1 MLNKVS
7 EQKAHTIRYVLVV
20 GWIILIASLF
30 FDPISAALTDPNTSF
45 FSPLKDNLINLAQDP
60 QTCIK
65 VQNQCLL
72 GTPYQAGARIF
83 WGFVVPA
90 GFGIIFVLGHEFWRR
105 ICPLY
110 FLSQIP
116 RALGMKP
123 KKQIAQNKWLIE
135 NHLYLQFALL
145 FIGLNMQILFV
156 NSARPVLGGF
166 LLLTIGSAIVM
177 NLFYG
182 GRGWCHYVCPFGM
195 VQMVLTGPRGLLG
208 SEAQK
213 EPPRT
218 ITQSMCRTFDKE
230 TNTEKITC
238 ISCKSP
244 CMDIDSEKAYWEQIN
259 KPGRKLVQYGYLGLV
274 CGYFIYY
281 FLYAGNFK
289 YYFSGAWT
297 HEAGQVGKIF
307 NPGFYIAGQAI
318 PIPKLVAS
326 PLTLGLM
333 VAIFY
338 FGITQIEEICGT
350 YLKKQYPNLDRHII
364 VHRVFTVV
372 TFLAVNFFYVY
383 GGRPEILRFPF
394 IVQMIFNGLV
404 VLVSTLWVVR
414 TWGRTDIQ
422 YKKESIADKLRRQL
436 KKLKIDFTKVLG
448 GRTLDDLEADELDLL
463 AHVVPQVTKQD
474 RINVYR
480 GVLEESLQS
489 GSIEASNSLNSLEPV
504 RQRLEI
510 TEEEHYALLTE
521 LGIDDPSLLRSPQE
535 YSQEDRLR
543 IESYKEAIA
552 GILQELVDSGM
563 PVLEAVE
570 ARTRQITNLKNEYNI
585 NKQEHFQVL
594 SGLFDALRPKAEKL
608 LALLQTEN
616 SRYQVISN
624 FQPRS
629 NSSVFVLLQKLL
641 LAKQQL
647 ILRPLLAV
655 LELLN
660 DEPDAMQLA
669 KRTGVV
675 ASDAIALIVATEPQ
689 WQQRLNSN
697 LYREIIPKGGR
708 NNTQATVIKDG
719 GTQTRLRSRSLSD
732 RAVGNALLEL
742 LQEPNPITESASLYA
757 LAQLNRE
764 KGIAQAQKILQQP
777 LQNDLVKNTAASIL
791 GQSLNTS
798 VIEQLLSMSAKPYF
812 QTMTPEQ
819 LLALL
824 NQAQQNHQDITEIA
838 PPSK

>member
-1 MLNKVS
+1 M
-7 EQKAHTIRYVLVV
+7 
-20 GWIILIASLF
+20 
-30 FDPISAALTDPNTSF
+30 
-45 FSPLKDNLINLAQDP
+45 
-60 QTCIK
+60 
-65 VQNQCLL
+65 
-72 GTPYQAGARIF
+72 
-83 WGFVVPA
+83 
-90 GFGIIFVLGHEFWRR
+90 
-105 ICPLY
+105 
-110 FLSQIP
+110 
-116 RALGMKP
+116 
-123 KKQIAQNKWLIE
+123 
-135 NHLYLQFALL
+135 
-145 FIGLNMQILFV
+145 
-156 NSARPVLGGF
+156 
-166 LLLTIGSAIVM
+166 
-177 NLFYG
+177 
-182 GRGWCHYVCPFGM
+182 
-195 VQMVLTGPRGLLG
+195 
-208 SEAQK
+208 
-213 EPPRT
+213 
-218 ITQSMCRTFDKE
+218 
-230 TNTEKITC
+230 
-238 ISCKSP
+238 
-244 CMDIDSEKAYWEQIN
+244 
-259 KPGRKLVQYGYLGLV
+259 
-274 CGYFIYY
+274 
-281 FLYAGNFK
+281 
-289 YYFSGAWT
+289 
-297 HEAGQVGKIF
+297 
-307 NPGFYIAGQAI
+307 
-318 PIPKLVAS
+318 
-326 PLTLGLM
+326 
-333 VAIFY
+333 
-338 FGITQIEEICGT
+338 
-350 YLKKQYPNLDRHII
+350 
-364 VHRVFTVV
+364 
-372 TFLAVNFFYVY
+372 
-383 GGRPEILRFPF
+383 
-394 IVQMIFNGLV
+394 
-404 VLVSTLWVVR
+404 
-414 TWGRTDIQ
+414 
-422 YKKESIADKLRRQL
+422 
-436 KKLKIDFTKVLG
+436 
-448 GRTLDDLEADELDLL
+448 
-463 AHVVPQVTKQD
+463 
-474 RINVYR
+474 
-480 GVLEESLQS
+480 
-489 GSIEASNSLNSLEPV
+489 
-504 RQRLEI
+504 
-510 TEEEHYALLTE
+510 TE

>member
-182 GRGWCHYVCPFGM
+182 GRSWCHYVCPFGM

-489 GSIEASNSLNSLEPV
+489 GSIEASNSLKSLEPV